1 MKAKRQIRKKF
12 DTFNVILNVS
22 LVLLTACF
30 VVPLLLIISASFT
43 GEGYLGSGGVI
54 SIFPH
59 DFSLA
64 AYKAAFANGERMIRA
79 YVVTFSQAVL
89 GTLLAGVIAGM
100 VAYPISR
107 TNFRFRG
114 VVTGFI
120 FFTMLFSAGMIP
132 TYLVYSKLYGISN
145 TYWVYILPG
154 MTGGA
159 WNTLV
164 YRTFFK
170 GIPES
175 LFESAHIDGA
185 KELTIF
191 YKIVVP
197 LSKPVF
203 ASLGFMTL
211 VGKWNNYTTSMV
223 YIRND
228 KLYTLQYLLQRI
240 IEESEFF
247 KSLASMGIDTGNVNV
262 SASQLPGDSMR
273 FALCVIA
280 AGPMLAV
287 FPFFQKYFS
296 KGLTIGAVKG

>member
-1 MKAKRQIRKKF
+1 MKKKKI
-12 DTFNVILNVS
+12 DVFNIVLHIGLIL
-22 LVLLTACF
+22 LCACF

-43 GEGYLGSGGVI
+43 SESYLNSGGAI
-54 SIFPH
+54 GLFPH
-59 DFSLA
+59 EFTTK
-64 AYKAAFANGERMIRA
+64 AYQAAFANTERMVRA
-79 YVVTFSQAVL
+79 YVVTFSQAVI
-89 GTLLAGVIAGM
+89 GTVLACVVSGM
-100 VAYPISR
+100 IAYPMSR

-114 VVTGFI
+114 FVTGFV
-120 FFTMLFSAGMIP
+120 FFTMLFGASTIP
-132 TYLVYSKLYGISN
+132 TYLVYSKMYHISN

-154 MTGGA
+154 ISGGA

-175 LFESAHIDGA
+175 LFESAHLDGA
-185 KELTIF
+185 PELTVF
-191 YKIVVP
+191 FKIVVP
-197 LSKPVF
+197 LSKPAF

-211 VGKWNNYTTSMV
+211 VGKWNNYTTSMI
-223 YIRND
+223 YIRNE

-240 IEESEFF
+240 IEESEFL
-247 KSLASMGIDTGNVNV
+247 KNLKNLEVNMGNVSIDPN
-262 SASQLPGDSMR
+262 SLPGDSMR

-280 AGPMLAV
+280 AGPMLLV